1 MAEGAENEDRTEE
14 PTQRKL
20 DEAIEKGDVARSQE
34 IGTFF
39 VLCGFTLA
47 LLIGAGSAARDA
59 ALSLRSF
66 LMNAHQVSD
75 DAGALFHVTS
85 KAVMTGF
92 GALAVP
98 LGLILL
104 AALAGALIQ
113 HKPLWTTEPLMP
125 KFDRISPMAGAKRI
139 FGKDAWVNFAKGLA
153 KILLVGIGVWLGLW
167 GERDRLQGFA
177 QMDVHALLPAVLVLT
192 IKLMA
197 GVLAIFAIIAIGD
210 FGYQRFS
217 WYRRQRMTKQ
227 ELKDEYKNTEGN
239 PEVKAKLRQLRV
251 ARPLAHD
258 GAGAEGDGDHHQ
270 PDPLCRRPA
279 IRAGPGRA
287 ALPRQGCRCD
297 RAQDPRGRR
306 RAQHP
311 DRREP
316 APRPRALC
324 HRRDRRRNSCRT
336 LSGGGRSH
344 RIRLAPEAPPRL
356 TRWLGRRPCDRTGRR
371 PTADGRLKETDPL
384 Q

>member
-1 MAEGAENEDRTEE
+1 MAGDVENEDRTEE

-20 DEAIEKGDVARSQE
+20 EQAIEKGDVARSQE

-47 LLIGAGSAARDA
+47 LLIAAGSAARDA

-75 DAGALFHVTS
+75 DPTALFHVTS
-85 KAVMTGF
+85 QGVMAGF
-92 GALAVP
+92 AALALP
-98 LGLILL
+98 LGFILV

-113 HKPLWTTEPLMP
+113 HKPLWTTEPMMP

-153 KILLVGIGVWLGLW
+153 KIALVGVGVWIVLW

-217 WYRRQRMTKQ
+217 WHQRQRMTKQ
-227 ELKDEYKNTEGN
+227 ELKDEYKNSEGN
-239 PEVKAKLRQLRV
+239 PEVKAKLRQLRAQRARSRMMAQVPKATVIITNPTHYAIALLYDQGQGAPVCLAKGVDAIALKIREV
-251 ARPLAHD
+251 AGEHSIPIVENPPLARALYATVEIDDEIPVEHYQ
-258 GAGAEGDGDHHQ
+258 AVAEVIGYV
-270 PDPLCRRPA
+270 LR
-279 IRAGPGRA
+279 
-287 ALPRQGCRCD
+287 LK
-297 RAQDPRGRR
+297 RR
-306 RAQHP
+306 RA
-311 DRREP
+311 
-316 APRPRALC
+316 
-324 HRRDRRRNSCRT
+324 
-336 LSGGGRSH
+336 
-344 RIRLAPEAPPRL
+344 
-356 TRWLGRRPCDRTGRR
+356 
-371 PTADGRLKETDPL
+371 
-384 Q
+384 